1 MALTMEGKKAVIA
14 EVAEIAANAHSVV
27 GAVYQG
33 IESNEM
39 NELRAKA
46 RADGVYLRVVKNSL
60 AKRAV
65 EGTDFECIQ
74 SELTGSLV
82 LAFSQED
89 PGAAGRVIADFVK
102 ENDKMEVRI
111 VSIGGKLLAPE
122 DVVVLAKMPTKDQ
135 AIGML
140 MSVMKA
146 PISKFVRTLAEPH
159 TKLVRTIAAVRDQ
172 KEAS

>member
-1 MALTMEGKKAVIA
+1 MESKKAVIA

-102 ENDKMEVRI
+102 ENDKMEVKI

-172 KEAS
+172 KQAS